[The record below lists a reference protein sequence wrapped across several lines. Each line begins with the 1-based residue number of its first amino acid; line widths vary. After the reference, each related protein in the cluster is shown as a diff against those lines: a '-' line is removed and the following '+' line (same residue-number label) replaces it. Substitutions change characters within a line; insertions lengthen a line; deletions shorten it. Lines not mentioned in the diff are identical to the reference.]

1 MLKVVFFASLK
12 EQLGVDALSL
22 KQPDKVKDVA
32 GLVTFLVTE
41 NPNWRGVLD
50 APNIRTALN
59 HEVCDSDAQ
68 LKGDE
73 EVAFFPPVTGG

>member
-1 MLKVVFFASLK
+1 MLKIVFFASLK

-22 KQPDKVKDVA
+22 KLPDKVKDVA
-32 GLVTFLVTE
+32 GLVTFLITE
-41 NPNWRGVLD
+41 NPNWQGLLD
-50 APNIRTALN
+50 APNIRIALN

-68 LKGDE
+68 LTGDE